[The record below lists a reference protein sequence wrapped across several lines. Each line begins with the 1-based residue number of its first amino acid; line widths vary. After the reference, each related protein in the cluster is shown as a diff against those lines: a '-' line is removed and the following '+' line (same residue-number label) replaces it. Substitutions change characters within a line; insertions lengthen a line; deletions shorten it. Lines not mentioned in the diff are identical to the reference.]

1 MKEADWLAWAREAQ
15 AIAQNGL
22 SFADGPF
29 DRERYTAL
37 QALAA
42 RVMAE
47 AGGADLSVV
56 QNLFAAE
63 TDYAT
68 PKIGVRGAAFDAQGR
83 VLMVREALD
92 EGRWT
97 LPGGW
102 CDVNLT
108 PAENMAKEMRE
119 ESGFAV
125 RVTKLVAVWDRA
137 RQGHGSFPH
146 SCYQMYFLCEI
157 TGGAAATSIETT
169 EVSFFAED
177 EIPADLSPSRILAKQ
192 IHRMFAHH
200 RDPTLPTEFD

>member
-68 PKIGVRGAAFDAQGR
+68 PKIGVRGAAFDAGTRPSQA
-83 VLMVREALD
+83 VAD
-92 EGRWT
+92 IDS
-97 LPGGW
+97 LPGDHQ
-102 CDVNLT
+102 CECSVEADDV
-108 PAENMAKEMRE
+108 
-119 ESGFAV
+119 G
-125 RVTKLVAVWDRA
+125 A
-137 RQGHGSFPH
+137 RG
-146 SCYQMYFLCEI
+146 
-157 TGGAAATSIETT
+157 T
-169 EVSFFAED
+169 
-177 EIPADLSPSRILAKQ
+177 LAG
-192 IHRMFAHH
+192 
-200 RDPTLPTEFD
+200 